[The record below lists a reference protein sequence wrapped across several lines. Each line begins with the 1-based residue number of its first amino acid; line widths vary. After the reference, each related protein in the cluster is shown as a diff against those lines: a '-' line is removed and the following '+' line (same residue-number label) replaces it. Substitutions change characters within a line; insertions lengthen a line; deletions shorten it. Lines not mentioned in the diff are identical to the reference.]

1 MTMRSVWRGLAALG
15 ILMPLLAAA
24 AVYWLFYDNRL
35 PAGGH
40 FPLDLAAIRAEA
52 GTLPGAAPDRI
63 EVEVL
68 AFRQAPRIA
77 MQAGADWAPVDLI
90 YASYRLVWPD
100 RSIVVD
106 SGQDEKSAHAAG
118 VAVFER
124 PAWRRLQAALPLA
137 DAIIVT
143 HEHPDH
149 IGGIIASPALAT
161 VAPRALLLPEQAALL
176 PAGWR
181 RMVQPLRYASL
192 KAIAPGVVLIRAR
205 GHTPGS
211 QMIYVRRADGHEYIF
226 MGDTASLVGNVV
238 EVRARSR
245 LVGDHLAKED
255 RSAVLGQLWA
265 LQQLAIADPQLTLV
279 PGHDGTEIGKIITA
293 GWLTAHFQPQPAPP
307 PVTDA
312 PPV

>member
-1 MTMRSVWRGLAALG
+1 MTMRGVWRGLAALG
-15 ILMPLLAAA
+15 ILMLLVM
-24 AVYWLFYDNRL
+24 AVAFYWLFYDNRP
-35 PAGGH
+35 PASSR
-40 FPLDLAAIRAEA
+40 FPLDLAAVRAEA
-52 GTLPGAAPDRI
+52 GTVPGAVPDRI

-68 AFRQAPRIA
+68 AFRQVPRIA

-100 RSIVVD
+100 HSLVID
-106 SGQDEKSAHAAG
+106 SGQDERSARTAG
-118 VAVFER
+118 MAVYQR
-124 PAWRRLQAALPLA
+124 PAWQRLQAALPLA
-137 DAIIVT
+137 ETIIVT

-149 IGGIIASPALAT
+149 IGGVIASPALAA

-181 RMVQPLRYASL
+181 RMVRPLRYASL

-211 QMIYVRRADGHEYIF
+211 QMIYVRRADGHEYVF
-226 MGDTASLVGNVV
+226 MGDTASLAGNVV

-245 LVGDHLAKED
+245 LVSNFLAKED
-255 RSAVLGQLWA
+255 RDAVLHQLRA
-265 LQQLAIADPQLTLV
+265 LQKLALTNPQLTLV
-279 PGHDGTEIGKIITA
+279 PGHDGTEIGKMIAA
-293 GWLTAHFQPQPAPP
+293 GWLAAGFQPQPAPL

-312 PPV
+312 PPT

>member
-1 MTMRSVWRGLAALG
+1 
-15 ILMPLLAAA
+15 
-24 AVYWLFYDNRL
+24 
-35 PAGGH
+35 
-40 FPLDLAAIRAEA
+40 
-52 GTLPGAAPDRI
+52 
-63 EVEVL
+63 
-68 AFRQAPRIA
+68 
-77 MQAGADWAPVDLI
+77 
-90 YASYRLVWPD
+90 
-100 RSIVVD
+100 
-106 SGQDEKSAHAAG
+106 
-118 VAVFER
+118 
-124 PAWRRLQAALPLA
+124 
-137 DAIIVT
+137 
-143 HEHPDH
+143 
-149 IGGIIASPALAT
+149 
-161 VAPRALLLPEQAALL
+161 
-176 PAGWR
+176 
-181 RMVQPLRYASL
+181 MVQPLRYASL

-226 MGDTASLVGNVV
+226 MGDTASLAGNVV

-255 RSAVLGQLWA
+255 RSAVLGQLRA